1 MRKLVLAQCPLPK
14 SLQAFTSS
22 QPGSTEG
29 IATILYCA
37 KSLSCLQLFMI
48 PWTVA
53 LQMPLSMGIFLARI
67 LEWVVISSCRES
79 SQFRDQI
86 GISLIEKLFTAE
98 PRILHLY
105 KMGTWDFPGCPVVK
119 NPPCNARD
127 ASPIPS

>member
-1 MRKLVLAQCPLPK
+1 MFSFFEYLKCI
-14 SLQAFTSS
+14 SLFSFVTRAAMVS
-22 QPGSTEG
+22 QSVSCFSCVRLF
-29 IATILYCA
+29 ATL
-37 KSLSCLQLFMI
+37 
-48 PWTVA
+48 WTVA
-53 LQMPLSMGIFLARI
+53 CQGPLSMGILQARI

-119 NPPCNARD
+119 NLPCNARD

>member
-1 MRKLVLAQCPLPK
+1 MRKLVLAQGPLPK

-22 QPGSTEG
+22 QPVSTAG

-37 KSLSCLQLFMI
+37 KSLSCLQLFTI
-48 PWTVA
+48 PWTVP

-67 LEWVVISSCRES
+67 LERVVISSCRES

-86 GISLIEKLFTAE
+86 GVSLIEKLFTAE
-98 PRILHLY
+98 SRILHLY

-119 NPPCNARD
+119 NLPCNARD
-127 ASPIPS
+127 AGLIPS